1 MNMKVLSKYLLSSCC
16 LILSFCL
23 SFNSVFADSTLINI
37 IGAMDSGITDSINW
51 IGSSSINNCI
61 AFELDSS
68 DQRTG
73 KSTSINISSANATTN
88 IPYKHAMVHLQTK
101 GFDLS
106 SSSSI
111 SSDLSYSNI
120 VVVKITPSTMSN
132 SIWSYIYNV
141 GVYTSANYSIVDAY
155 ACMRSTN
162 VIYVFYVMRQGDAV
176 SSLQFNLEFFYNV
189 NDSNQSYSSVP
200 FGFANLNI
208 NVGAAPYV
216 SSTYSLLYLLNRLIY
231 IQEHGERSD
240 ISSISSDLDQL
251 LTLLSDIKGNSEDI
265 VNLCNS
271 LTVKADTIVNHLQKI
286 ESGLYDS
293 SDNKSW
299 LAKIYEKL
307 VGDSSSS
314 DDSTSKKLDNAS
326 EDLKKLDSNFNTDII
341 NSNIDKFD
349 DFTLPDLSSDTSTIK
364 KMTFWKDVSDNTF
377 KALSS
382 GSDSQV
388 ATLQLLYIFP
398 VVVLVLCLLI

>member
-1 MNMKVLSKYLLSSCC
+1 MKRDIKSIFVSFTVLVLTFS
-16 LILSFCL
+16 I
-23 SFNSVFADSTLINI
+23 SFNSVFADNTLINI

-51 IGSSSINNCI
+51 LGSSAINNCI

-73 KSTSINISSANATTN
+73 KSTSINISSANVTTN

-106 SSSSI
+106 TSSSI
-111 SSDLSYSNI
+111 SDDLRYSNI

-141 GVYTSANYSIVDAY
+141 GVYTSSNYSIVDAY

-176 SSLQFNLEFFYNV
+176 SSLQFNLEFMYNV
-189 NDSNQSYSSVP
+189 NDSNQSYTSVP

-231 IQEHGERSD
+231 IQEHGESAD
-240 ISSISSDLDQL
+240 ISSISADLDSL
-251 LTLLSDIKGNSEDI
+251 LLLLSDVKTNSDEI
-265 VNLCNS
+265 VTLCNS
-271 LTVKADTIVNHLQKI
+271 LTVKADTIVTHLQRI
-286 ESGLYDS
+286 ESGLYDPT
-293 SDNKSW
+293 DDQSW
-299 LAKIYEKL
+299 LSKIFDKL
-307 VGDSSSS
+307 V
-314 DDSTSKKLDNAS
+314 N
-326 EDLKKLDSNFNTDII
+326 
-341 NSNIDKFD
+341 
-349 DFTLPDLSSDTSTIK
+349 SDTSSTTSI
-364 KMTFWKDVSDNTF
+364 DIDNTTSKLDELDNSVDLELINNNINNNISSVSAPSTNNF
-377 KALSS
+377 KESLNSFVWLKEYSQNTFNSLS
-382 GSDSQV
+382 GSAVNLDRFKILYSV
-388 ATLQLLYIFP
+388 PIVILL
-398 VVVLVLCLLI
+398 LCLLI